1 MNEPREFELKLEFEP
16 DKAET
21 IKRHPA
27 VARSGKNSRTESL
40 TSVYFDTDD
49 QRLLD
54 AGVFLRVRS
63 IGDRHIQTI
72 KAITPGQLFSREEWE
87 QEIKG
92 PLPDLALAKNTAL
105 SSLSG
110 RHLGR
115 LLKPV
120 FESRV
125 ERTVRKLKKNGSE
138 IELALDQG
146 VIDTGVVKTPVSELE
161 LEIKNGDPADLFRL
175 ARELIESVPLQLV
188 VKSKSERGY
197 ALLAKSDG
205 AFIEKALHPEIS
217 PTMTLEQA
225 FKAIG
230 RSCLRQVL
238 ANRPAMLAGKPEAL
252 HQMRIGLRRLRT
264 AISIF
269 KDVVAG
275 STRDRVKK
283 ELKWITSELGP
294 ARNFDVLNAEVL
306 LSLEDIVPRDRDLP
320 QMRKECQSLR
330 RQAHNQAKRSIKST
344 RFAHAMLEAAE
355 WIEFGAWTNT
365 DDPLLRLRR
374 EGLIRAYAAV
384 ELGRRRE
391 KIRKQG
397 KNLRDISEKQRHKLR
412 IRAKKLRYA
421 IEFFAGVFGKKGRR
435 REDALSGLKDLQS
448 ALGDLND
455 IAARERLMSEI
466 ADANAKGGKRPNK
479 VAFVAGVIYGSQDA
493 RTGALLKAAEKAHAE
508 FSHVKT
514 FWKS

>member
-27 VARSGKNSRTESL
+27 VARSGNNSRTESL

-49 QRLLD
+49 QRLLE

-63 IGDRHIQTI
+63 IGDRYIQTI
-72 KAITPGQLFSREEWE
+72 KAVKPGQLFSREEWE
-87 QEIKG
+87 QEING
-92 PLPDLALAKNTAL
+92 PLPDLRLAKNTAL
-105 SSLSG
+105 GSLSN

-125 ERTVRKLKKNGSE
+125 ERTVRQLQKNGSE
-138 IELALDQG
+138 IEVALDQG
-146 VIDTGVVKTPVSELE
+146 VINTGDIKTPVSELE
-161 LEIKNGDPADLFRL
+161 LEIKSGDPADLFRL

-188 VKSKSERGY
+188 VKSKPERGY
-197 ALLAKSDG
+197 ALLAGSDG
-205 AFIEKALHPEIS
+205 ASIEKAVDPEIS

-230 RSCLRQVL
+230 RSCLRQLL

-252 HQMRIGLRRLRT
+252 HQMRIGLRQLRT

-269 KDVVAG
+269 KDVVAD
-275 STRDRVKK
+275 SNRDRVKS
-283 ELKWITSELGP
+283 ELEWITSELGP
-294 ARNFDVLNAEVL
+294 ARDLEVLNAEVL
-306 LSLEDIVPRDRDLP
+306 RSLENIVPVDRDLS
-320 QMRKECQSLR
+320 QIRKEFESRR

-344 RFAHAMLEAAE
+344 RFAHAILEAAE
-355 WIEFGAWTNT
+355 WIEFGAWTFT
-365 DDPLLRLRR
+365 DDPLQRLRR
-374 EGLIRAYAAV
+374 EGLIGAHASA
-384 ELGRRRE
+384 ELARRRV

-397 KNLRDISEKQRHKLR
+397 KHLRDTSEEQRHKLR
-412 IRAKKLRYA
+412 IQAKKLRYA
-421 IEFFAGVFGKKGRR
+421 IEFFATVFTGEKRERR
-435 REDALSGLKDLQS
+435 RRAALSALKHLQG

-455 IAARERLMSEI
+455 IAVRERLMSEI
-466 ADANAKGGKRPNK
+466 ADANPKGGKRPSR
-479 VAFVAGVIYGSQDA
+479 VPFCGWGYLRIPGSSDG
-493 RTGALLKAAEKAHAE
+493 RSG
-508 FSHVKT
+508 
-514 FWKS
+514 